1 MPEIGVIDA
10 VLREK
15 VGKGSARAARRDG
28 RVPAVIYGL
37 GKTPVPVTVGFVEIS
52 KAVSTGRFANTLFD
66 IKIGSDVERVIPRD
80 LQRDVVR
87 DFPVHV
93 DFLRISRDTKLTV
106 SVTVNFI
113 NEEECEGLKRGGV
126 LNVVRHDVELSCPA
140 DSIPET
146 LEADLT
152 GLDIGD
158 SIHISNIA
166 LPSDVELTITDR
178 DFTVATIAAP
188 TVSIEEEDEA
198 AAAAAAELAEGEEG
212 VEGAEGEE
220 GAEEGADGESGGDE
234 EASE

>member
-10 VLREK
+10 VLRTK
-15 VGKGSARAARRDG
+15 VGKGSARAARREG

-37 GKTPVPVTVGFVEIS
+37 GKTPMPVTVGFLEIS
-52 KAVSTGRFANTLFD
+52 RVVDTGRFANTLFD

-80 LQRDVVR
+80 VQRDVVK
-87 DFPVHV
+87 DFPTHV

-106 SVTVNFI
+106 SVTVNFT
-113 NEEECEGLKRGGV
+113 NGEECEGLKRGGV
-126 LNVVRHDVELSCPA
+126 LNVVRHDIELLCPA
-140 DSIPET
+140 DSIPER

-158 SIHISNIA
+158 SIHISNITM
-166 LPSDVELTITDR
+166 PTDVELTITDR

-198 AAAAAAELAEGEEG
+198 AAALLAESEEGIEGEEG
-212 VEGAEGEE
+212 VEGEE
-220 GAEEGADGESGGDE
+220 GAESADGHSGGE
-234 EASE
+234 EESSE